1 MAGILTNAQL
11 RAKLPAGITLDAT
24 AYPDADS
31 CLPAIV
37 DFLIASEEAQA
48 EQNATAPT
56 GEDVQLIQI
65 ASGVEQT
72 ITRDGV
78 THKVVPVNRTVTVL
92 EKRTV
97 TDVLPALV

>member
-24 AYPDADS
+24 TYPDAES
-31 CLPAIV
+31 CLPAV
-37 DFLIASEEAQA
+37 TAFLISAEEAQIA
-48 EQNATAPT
+48 QNATAPA

-92 EKRTV
+92 EKRSV
-97 TDVLPALV
+97 SSVFSVLV